1 MYGDL
6 GRPPLRASAL
16 SRALVYDGSLWTD
29 VRVVRAT
36 GSTNADLVAAARGG
50 AAEGRVLVAEH
61 QQAGR
66 GRLDRAWVSP
76 PQSGLT
82 FSVLLRPPAD
92 VTPAARGWL
101 PLLMGVAVAATVSEL
116 GEIPVGLKWPNDV
129 LVGSDTGRGKAAGIL
144 AEVSDGA
151 VVIGVG
157 LNVSTRR
164 DELPDPSATSLVLAG
179 AACTDRDPLL
189 RAILR
194 RLAEDYR
201 GWVAVAGD
209 AVGCGLLAAYVDRC
223 DTLGRDVEVLLPPGT
238 TMRGRAEGI
247 DELGR
252 LLVRAQTGGQHPLAA
267 GDVRHLRTPQGY
279 L

>member
-1 MYGDL
+1 VYGDL
-6 GRPPLRASAL
+6 GRPPLRAGAL

-66 GRLDRAWVSP
+66 GRLDRGWVSP

-82 FSVLLRPPAD
+82 FSVLLRPPPDIA
-92 VTPAARGWL
+92 PAARGWL
-101 PLLMGVAVAATVSEL
+101 PLLVGVCVAGAVGEL
-116 GEIPVGLKWPNDV
+116 GEIPVRLKWPNDL
-129 LVGSDTGRGKAAGIL
+129 LVGPPGERGKAAGIL

-151 VVIGVG
+151 VVVGVG

-164 DELPDPSATSLVLAG
+164 DELPDPRATSLVLAG

-201 GWVAVAGD
+201 GWVAVAGN
-209 AVGCGLLAAYVDRC
+209 AAGCGLLPAYTERC
-223 DTLGRDVEVLLPPGT
+223 DTLGRDVAVRLPTGT
-238 TMRGRAEGI
+238 TLRGRAEGI
-247 DELGR
+247 DGWGR
-252 LLVRAQTGGQHPLAA
+252 LLVRADGELHTLAA
-267 GDVRHLRTPQGY
+267 GDVTHLRTPQEY